1 MGAHEQT
8 HLQYGRTAYTLDA
21 QAAMAQKAQKR
32 AEQRLAGEEVESS
45 VASEVWEPT
54 PQASPKRVRR
64 RRGVFNMGARH

>member
-1 MGAHEQT
+1 
-8 HLQYGRTAYTLDA
+8 
-21 QAAMAQKAQKR
+21 MAQKAQKR